1 MGVVHI
7 EKFAAIVNKVRGLLT
22 AEYVFPE
29 VAIRV
34 SEALALNLI
43 EGRYGDETENES
55 LASLLTADLRQLSG
69 DQHLRVRYSEISHV
83 ELTSAERA
91 HEQNDR
97 GAHCAAMNFGVD
109 RVERLSGNI
118 GYIDV
123 REFVELALAGP
134 TFTAAMNLVAS
145 TEALIF
151 DLRQCV
157 GGDPATV
164 AWCCSYLFDRRVQ
177 LSALVMRDRSISEQ
191 YWTSDWVPG
200 PRFGQK
206 KPVLVLTAKFTFSGA
221 EAFAY
226 DLQSYG
232 RARVVGETT
241 GGGAHAC
248 NLHWLD
254 AHFNFL
260 LPGCRAVNPIT
271 HTNWELVG
279 VTPDVKCDADD
290 ALQKAQGLAMQAVGL

>member
-1 MGVVHI
+1 MTHN
-7 EKFAAIVNKVRGLLT
+7 KTFATIVNKVRYLLL

-34 SEALALNLI
+34 SSTLATNLV
-43 EGRYGDETENES
+43 EGRYGTNADM
-55 LASLLTADLRQLSG
+55 ASFASMLTADLRELSG
-69 DQHLRVRYSEISHV
+69 DQHLRVRYDETAHV
-83 ELTSAERA
+83 ELTYEQRV

-97 GAHCAAMNFGVD
+97 VAHCAAMNFGIE
-109 RVERLSGNI
+109 RVERLQGNI
-118 GYIDV
+118 GYVDI

-134 TFTAAMNLVAS
+134 TLTAAMNLVAS
-145 TEALIF
+145 TDALIV

-164 AWCCSYLFDRRVQ
+164 AWCSSYLFDKRVQ
-177 LSALVMRDRSISEQ
+177 LSALVMRDPSVSEQ

-200 PRFGQK
+200 PRFGQT
-206 KPVLVLTAKFTFSGA
+206 KPVFVLTANFTFSGA

-260 LPGCRAVNPIT
+260 LPGCRAVSPIT
-271 HTNWELVG
+271 HSNWEAVG
-279 VTPDVKCDADD
+279 VAPNVKCDAKD
-290 ALQKAQGLAMQAVGL
+290 ALTEAQALAVGKA